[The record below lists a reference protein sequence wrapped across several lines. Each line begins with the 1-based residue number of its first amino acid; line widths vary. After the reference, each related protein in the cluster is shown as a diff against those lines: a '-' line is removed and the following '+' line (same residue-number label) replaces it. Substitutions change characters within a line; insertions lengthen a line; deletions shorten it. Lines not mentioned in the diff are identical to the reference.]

1 MKKIMIIEDNLDNLK
16 LLSWVLED
24 AGFSFTTFINA
35 ESALEELNNNN
46 IPDLI
51 LLDVSLPV
59 MDGKQAVRIIR
70 SKERLKNIPVLAVT
84 AHAIIGETQEILEAG
99 FDEIITKPIDE
110 EEILAK
116 ISLYL
121 GKNDYGR

>member
-1 MKKIMIIEDNLDNLK
+1 MKKIMIIEDNIDNLK

-35 ESALEELNNNN
+35 ESALEELNNN

-70 SKERLKNIPVLAVT
+70 SKDRLKNIPVLAVT

-110 EEILAK
+110 EEILEK

-121 GKNDYGR
+121 GKK

>member
-1 MKKIMIIEDNLDNLK
+1 MKKIMIVEDNPDNLK

-24 AGFSFTTFINA
+24 AGFAFTSFITA
-35 ESALEELNNNN
+35 ESALEELNNN

-51 LLDVSLPV
+51 LLDVSLPE

-70 SKERLKNIPVLAVT
+70 SNDKLKKIPVFAVT
-84 AHAIIGETQEILEAG
+84 AHAIVGEIEKILAAG
-99 FDEIITKPIDE
+99 FNEIITKPIDE
-110 EEILAK
+110 EDILNK

-121 GKNDYGR
+121 GAP